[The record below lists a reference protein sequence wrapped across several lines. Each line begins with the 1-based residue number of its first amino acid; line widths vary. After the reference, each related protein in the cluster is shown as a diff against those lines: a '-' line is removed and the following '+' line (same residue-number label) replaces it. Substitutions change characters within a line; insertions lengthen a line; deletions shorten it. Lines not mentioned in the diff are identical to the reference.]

1 MKQYGNKSFY
11 NRKELLQFIKVNR
24 DFEVQRR
31 KSIVKYSDA
40 VHMASD
46 ALQKLLWPTKD
57 NVTKAVLYADD
68 LKNGVASRTLLVN
81 TYLWRDS
88 HYDVH
93 LPGTFTR
100 SIEQRALKI
109 PPIDQHNF
117 DLDHIMGVTRSITEQ
132 PFEWK
137 ALNVD
142 RPGET
147 IGVVTETDILQ
158 SKSPRRFQDYVDK
171 AIDQHSV
178 GMCYLQVSCAIDD
191 PDSPNEYELYKKW
204 VDQLGNQADV
214 EEDGF
219 FFGVFEAKLMEYSCV
234 IAGSN
239 PLTPVLYPQKGTT
252 ENGETRPSD
261 TLKALEAL
269 SNKLELNQSLNN
281 LNLKLCQ
288 K

>member
-1 MKQYGNKSFY
+1 MKKYGNKSFA
-11 NRKELLQFIKVNR
+11 NREDLLRFIKANK
-24 DFEVQRR
+24 DFEIQRR

-40 VHMASD
+40 VFMAS
-46 ALQKLLWPTKD
+46 AGLEKLLWPMKD
-57 NVTKAVLYADD
+57 NKASKAVLFSDD
-68 LKNGVASRTLLVN
+68 IKNGVASRTLLVN

-88 HYDVH
+88 HWDVH

-117 DLDHIMGVTRSITEQ
+117 DLDHIMGNTLSITEQ
-132 PFEWK
+132 PFDWK

-142 RPGET
+142 HPGST
-147 IGVVTETDILQ
+147 IGLVTETEILQ
-158 SKSPRRFQDYVDK
+158 SKSPRRYQDYLDRV
-171 AIDQHSV
+171 IDQHSV

-191 PDSPNEYELYKKW
+191 PDSPNEYELYKEW
-204 VDQLGNQADV
+204 IDQIGNQQDV

-239 PLTPVLYPQKGTT
+239 ELTPVLYPSKGTT
-252 ENGETRPSD
+252 NGEAPSSD

-269 SNKLELNQSLNN
+269 SNKLEFQQTINN
-281 LNLKLCQ
+281 LNLKLHG
-288 K
+288 